1 MSLSAKEAAEQVG
14 LSKQAIL
21 KAINRGQL
29 SATKDRKGEW
39 RIDPAEL
46 FRVWEPVKSDAPVSD
61 VLVGGTRDLP
71 PTSEVDEVAQLAT
84 ELAILRE
91 RLAGRE
97 ALIAAKNE
105 TIANLRRSLDNAEA
119 RLLTDSKQQAIPWWR
134 RLFGRK

>member
-39 RIDPAEL
+39 RIDAAEL
-46 FRVWEPVKSDAPVSD
+46 FRVWEPVQQDAPASD
-61 VLVGGTRDLP
+61 SPVGGTRDLP
-71 PTSEVDEVAQLAT
+71 PPGEASEVARLAT

-97 ALIAAKNE
+97 AVIAAKDE
-105 TIANLRRSLDNAEA
+105 TIASLRRSLDNAEA
-119 RLLTDSKQQAIPWWR
+119 RLLTDSQHRAIPWWR